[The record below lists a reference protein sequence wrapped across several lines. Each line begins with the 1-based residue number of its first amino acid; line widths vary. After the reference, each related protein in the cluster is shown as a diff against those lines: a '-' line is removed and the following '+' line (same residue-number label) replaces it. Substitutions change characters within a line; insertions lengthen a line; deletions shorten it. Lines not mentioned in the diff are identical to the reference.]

1 MPLSRIGSNSITDA
15 SITTGDLANTL
26 SISANTGSASAPAI
40 FPTGDN
46 NTGIFFPAADTIAF
60 AEGGV
65 ESMRIDSA
73 GIVTGTAGNLML
85 ISGTAV
91 ASTSGTSIDFTGIPS
106 WVKRVT
112 VMLNGVSW
120 DNTNTPLIQ
129 LGDSGGIETTGYN
142 CISGGT
148 STIGSAS
155 GANTTSGFNI
165 FSGWS
170 AADIFYGSITFSL
183 LNVSTNTW
191 AAQGNFSV
199 DTSTSDWA
207 VFISGTKSLSA
218 TLDRVRITTTQS
230 ANFDAGTIN
239 ILYE

>member
-1 MPLSRIGSNSITDA
+1 MPSIIKVDQIQ
-15 SITTGDLANTL
+15 SDTGNVVFTGNIAFP
-26 SISANTGSASAPAI
+26 AGSASSPSI
-40 FPTGDN
+40 QPVGDT

-106 WVKRVT
+106 WAKRVT
-112 VMLNGVSW
+112 LMLNGVSW
-120 DNTNTPLIQ
+120 DNTATPIIQ

-142 CISGGT
+142 CITGGT
-148 STIGSAS
+148 STAAGAS
-155 GANTTSGFNI
+155 GLNTTTGFNL

-170 AADIFYGSITFSL
+170 AADIVYGSITFSL
-183 LNVSTNTW
+183 LNVSKNTW

-199 DTSTSDWA
+199 DTSSQDWA
-207 VFISGTKSLSA
+207 VFTSGTKSLSA